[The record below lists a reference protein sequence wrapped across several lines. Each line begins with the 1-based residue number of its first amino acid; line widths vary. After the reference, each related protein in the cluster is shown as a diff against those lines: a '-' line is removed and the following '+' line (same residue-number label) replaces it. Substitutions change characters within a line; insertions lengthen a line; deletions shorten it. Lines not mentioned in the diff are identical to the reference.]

1 MKPSASL
8 FLLAGLSSFLF
19 GCASDPYGPT
29 MSTADNTPQAGAE
42 YKDLQDKD
50 SVSGVGIESQDIA
63 TMTDKMVRDML
74 TNPKLAGAKTPPRV
88 IIDSK
93 FFRNESSTRINK
105 KIITNK
111 IRVGLQR
118 AARERMVF
126 VQRHYEGMLNSNNTE
141 SGSTG
146 VKLTQ
151 ATLPGDYRLGGTIA
165 SLDSVNSKTG
175 RLARAHYITF
185 EMVHLDSGEIAWSGQ
200 YEFKKEAINNIMYR

>member
-1 MKPSASL
+1 M
-8 FLLAGLSSFLF
+8 G
-19 GCASDPYGPT
+19 T
-29 MSTADNTPQAGAE
+29 TDNTPKAGAE
-42 YKDLQDKD
+42 YKDLQDTK
-50 SVSGVGIESQDIA
+50 SSGVGIESQDIA

-74 TNPKLAGAKTPPRV
+74 ANPKLAGAKTPPRV

-118 AARERMVF
+118 AAKDRMVF
-126 VQRHYEGMLNSNNTE
+126 VQRHYEGMQDNSTE
-141 SGSTG
+141 SGSGG
-146 VKLTQ
+146 VKLTE
-151 ATLPGDYRLGGTIA
+151 AALPGDYRLGGTIA
-165 SLDSVNSKTG
+165 TLDSINTQTG

-200 YEFKKEAINNIMYR
+200 YEFKKEAVDNIMYR